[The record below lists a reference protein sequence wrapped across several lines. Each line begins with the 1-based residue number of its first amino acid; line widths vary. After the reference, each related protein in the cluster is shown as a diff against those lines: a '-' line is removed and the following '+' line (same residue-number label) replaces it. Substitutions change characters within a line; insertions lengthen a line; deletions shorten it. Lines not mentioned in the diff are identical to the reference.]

1 MQIISEKGKKQN
13 YIVIVDKIRYVTLRY
28 VTLRY
33 VTLRY
38 VTLRYVTL
46 RYVLR
51 TTNLTNLALIDE
63 ADKQLELLNN
73 MLEDLGLQV

>member
-1 MQIISEKGKKQN
+1 MDEI
-13 YIVIVDKIRYVTLRY
+13 
-28 VTLRY
+28 
-33 VTLRY
+33 
-38 VTLRYVTL
+38 

-51 TTNLTNLALIDE
+51 TTNLTNLASIGE